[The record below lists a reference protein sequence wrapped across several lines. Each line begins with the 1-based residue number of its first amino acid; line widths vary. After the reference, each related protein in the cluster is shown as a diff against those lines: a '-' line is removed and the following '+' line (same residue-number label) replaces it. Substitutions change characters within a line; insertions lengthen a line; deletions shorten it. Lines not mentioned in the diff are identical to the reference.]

1 MECIIR
7 PEEGFGFGVSDSI
20 QEGDGAATGRSSDK
34 LLRSLLGEAVDAI
47 LERGSA
53 FC

>member
-1 MECIIR
+1 MEHIIT
-7 PEEGFGFGVSDSI
+7 PEEVFGVSNSI

-34 LLRSLLGEAVDAI
+34 QFRPPLGEAGDAI

-53 FC
+53 IC